1 MEVNKVVTEYTKIN
15 EPTEIDMDTRCQDE
29 ANAREV
35 QNQIMQKNLK
45 SMLIGRTY
53 MDILLRNHIEN
64 VNEGLE
70 ELMSLYEKLFQ
81 YGMFLSG
88 FQFVN
93 LTMGSPYRMREFQ
106 EVLAY
111 LSLSLGFFSSIF
123 AVLVAFMS
131 LKFFKSMK
139 NEDPELV
146 FTGCLRY
153 KKFFLLADVALFAS
167 TGLFLTSL
175 NLQLHFALDKGLAN
189 ALNVVTGVL
198 VLFLVGCHFCIF
210 NRQQSFSSSTGK
222 TLKRKLYA
230 DKDQ

>member
-1 MEVNKVVTEYTKIN
+1 MEVNKVGTEYTMD
-15 EPTEIDMDTRCQDE
+15 EPTKIDMETRCQNQT
-29 ANAREV
+29 NAREV
-35 QNQIMQKNLK
+35 QNQTMQEKLK

-88 FQFVN
+88 FQFVG
-93 LTMGSPYRMREFQ
+93 LIVGPPYNRLREFQ
-106 EVLAY
+106 GVLAY
-111 LSLSLGFFSSIF
+111 FSLSLGFFSSIF

-175 NLQLHFALDKGLAN
+175 NLQLYFFLDKGLVN

-230 DKDQ
+230 DKGQ